1 MKSLRINLSAAS
13 LIAMLS
19 LLVLAGCKPTEKNYK
34 SAYDIARQKRESEL
48 AARQELEKD
57 LNMVGPGIVQEVD
70 GVRLEPIG
78 DKMMWVLHQRLT
90 SDSRV
95 APYALAVARMG
106 MRANAQALAEDHAG
120 WRALK
125 GGDSYYVIAGE
136 ADSLEGILEKKGDFE
151 REHADFKPLNLPGI
165 TILFTGR

>member
-1 MKSLRINLSAAS
+1 
-13 LIAMLS
+13 
-19 LLVLAGCKPTEKNYK
+19 
-34 SAYDIARQKRESEL
+34 SAYDIARQKREAEIV
-48 AARQELEKD
+48 ARQELEKD

-78 DKMMWVLHQRLT
+78 DNMMWVLHERLA
-90 SDSRV
+90 SDVRV

-106 MRANAQALAEDHAG
+106 MRANAQALAGDHPG
-120 WRALK
+120 WRAVR
-125 GGDSYYVIAGE
+125 GGDRYYVIAGE
-136 ADSLEGILEKKGDFE
+136 ADTLEGILAKRADFE